1 MVEGNF
7 VNIEGLKL
15 KKKVRAIVTNED
27 SQFLLIRPHGYK
39 DNSWTFVGGG
49 VEANETDLEAL
60 YRELREEVN
69 IQHISSVRESSLVNW
84 FEFSE
89 EFKAKKKVDYDGQ
102 HAKYFH
108 VSVPNHTQIAIQ
120 ECEVADFCWTS
131 DADVLKRIT
140 VSKHREIFN
149 FIADEFKLISVG
161 YA

>member
-15 KKKVRAIVTNED
+15 KKKVRAIVTSD
-27 SQFLLIRPHGYK
+27 DGRFLLIRPHGYK
-39 DNSWTFVGGG
+39 DDSWTFVGGG
-49 VEANETDLEAL
+49 VEGRETDLEAL

-69 IQHISSVRESSLVNW
+69 IHDISSVKESSLVNW
-84 FEFSE
+84 FAFSE
-89 EFKAKKKVDYDGQ
+89 EFKIKKRIDYDGQ

-108 VSVPNHTQIAIQ
+108 VSVPNDTQIAIQ
-120 ECEVADFCWTS
+120 ECEVADFCWTNE
-131 DADVLKRIT
+131 ADVLKRIT

-161 YA
+161 RA